1 MTRDKPAGRFGRW
14 LAAFCASLLES
25 SRMSSGADWT
35 GWRVDWEVC
44 SRHANA
50 RGARVPANSRVLSD

>member
-1 MTRDKPAGRFGRW
+1 MTKDKPAGRFGRW
-14 LAAFCASLLES
+14 LAEFGASLLES
-25 SRMSSGADWT
+25 ARISGVDWT

-44 SRHANA
+44 ARHAPA

>member
-1 MTRDKPAGRFGRW
+1 MTEDKPAGRFGRW

-25 SRMSSGADWT
+25 SRMSGVDWT

-44 SRHANA
+44 SRHADA
-50 RGARVPANSRVLSD
+50 GELAGAQRLRTRWR